1 LDERYPDTKVRF
13 PVKQKSGAFKDYFV
27 STTAR
32 INRKGSPSIFEQSH
46 YLDASAVAFYA
57 LSYGLQSKGVGEDN
71 FGLALRHDTYRSASF
86 SIMLGEGHD
95 KDSGDAA
102 YALGEC
108 SYKVFLDIGGTPKT
122 RAQKYP

>member
-1 LDERYPDTKVRF
+1 MGKFWKAPK
-13 PVKQKSGAFKDYFV
+13 
-27 STTAR
+27 
-32 INRKGSPSIFEQSH
+32 H

-122 RAQKYP
+122 RAQKSRTTASARASWCFPVRAVRNC